1 MTDKKPNE
9 VVLEDDDDILS
20 TNIASFASFTPD
32 EKNYLKDQIGTE
44 RYNKNVL
51 YNKHINIE
59 CEKIKKLLES
69 VIYLNIYQM
78 DKGKVNI
85 YEVNDELLTTFL
97 ELTERY
103 KNIKNLFAKKSHML
117 Y

>member
-1 MTDKKPNE
+1 MTDNKPDE
-9 VVLEDDDDILS
+9 VVLEDDNEVLS
-20 TNIASFASFTPD
+20 SNIASFTPD
-32 EKNYLKDQIGTE
+32 EKNYLKDQIGTD

-51 YNKHINIE
+51 YNKYINIE

-69 VIYLNIYQM
+69 VVYLNIYQM

-85 YEVNDELLTTFL
+85 FEVNDELFNMFI
-97 ELTERY
+97 ELTD
-103 KNIKNLFAKKSHML
+103 KFKKIKELFAKKSHML